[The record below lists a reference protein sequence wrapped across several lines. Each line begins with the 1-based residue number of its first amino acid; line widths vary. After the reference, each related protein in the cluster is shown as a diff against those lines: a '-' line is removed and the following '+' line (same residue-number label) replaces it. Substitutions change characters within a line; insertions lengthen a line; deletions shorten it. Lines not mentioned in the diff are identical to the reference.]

1 MDDFYAEIGGLALI
15 VASIL
20 ILILGTRMR
29 RGSVHRSAMLS
40 GPSRYYR
47 TDSLWR
53 HVQKAES
60 TGMLIMGTIWFNFG
74 IAILI
79 LPNMDSLSFMI
90 GLGAFSIETVLAI
103 CDMNFAARRTYRAS
117 TAAGHDPA

>member
-1 MDDFYAEIGGLALI
+1 M
-15 VASIL
+15 
-20 ILILGTRMR
+20 
-29 RGSVHRSAMLS
+29 
-40 GPSRYYR
+40 
-47 TDSLWR
+47 
-53 HVQKAES
+53 QKAES